1 MAGQYVNKN
10 NKELNNLINEFNLRN
25 KITLLGELNNT
36 KSFFRKIDYFVLSSS
51 FGESFPNVI
60 AGQC

>member
-10 NKELNNLINEFNLRN
+10 NKELNNLINEFNLKN

-36 KSFFRKIDYFVLSSS
+36 KSFRKIDYFVYLL
-51 FGESFPNVI
+51 VW
-60 AGQC
+60 